1 MKKLV
6 RPPMQLSPVQ
16 SRFRAALLEKLATG
30 EYEYERAET
39 CLCGGTASVQLA
51 AHDRF
56 GIPVGTVLCQSCGLC
71 RTDPR
76 LATKDLPSFYN
87 EIYHGLHQ
95 GIANPN
101 PQSVLFR
108 VGQGSAIHSY
118 VRDLLPEGTL
128 RVAEIGCGSGIVL
141 REFQAAAV
149 GREVE
154 VAGCEYAE
162 AFAAAGR
169 EAGTDIRVGGPGALR
184 TGAPYDVVIMSH
196 VAEHFP
202 DPVEALQ
209 EVRDLGHQAT
219 LYYVEVPGVMT
230 IHRKPEYGFRFNRY
244 LTLAHTYHF
253 TLDTLAA
260 SMARAGFEMLRGDE
274 EVRSVFKAG
283 SAAAESDSEIAARIV
298 TYLTWLERSWRM
310 RVIRAW
316 HETKPVIGRTIR
328 KVLGAR
334 LYATIRR
341 RP

>member
-1 MKKLV
+1 MTSPASPSK
-6 RPPMQLSPVQ
+6 RLSPVQ
-16 SRFRAALLEKLATG
+16 DRFRAALLEKIATG

-95 GIANPN
+95 GIADPN
-101 PQSVLFR
+101 PRSVLFR
-108 VGQGSAIHSY
+108 VGQGAAIHSY
-118 VRDLLPEGTL
+118 FLDLLPVGPV
-128 RVAEIGCGSGIVL
+128 RVAEIGCGTGSVL

-149 GREVE
+149 GRDVD

-162 AFAAAGR
+162 AFASAGR
-169 EAGTDIRVGGPGALR
+169 DAGTDVRLGGPEALLS
-184 TGAPYDVVIMSH
+184 GAPYDVVIMSH

-202 DPVEALQ
+202 DPVRGLQ
-209 EVRDLGHQAT
+209 EVRGLGHPAT

-230 IHRKPEYGFRFNRY
+230 IHRKPEYGFRLDRY

-253 TLDTLAA
+253 TLRTLSAT
-260 SMARAGFEMLRGDE
+260 MARAGFELVRGDE

-283 SAAAESDSEIAARIV
+283 GADPEADPETAAKILR
-298 TYLTWLERSWRM
+298 YLGWLERSWQM
-310 RVIRAW
+310 RVARGWQA
-316 HETKPVIGRTIR
+316 TKPVVGRAIR
-328 KVLGAR
+328 TVLGDR
-334 LYATIRR
+334 LYATIRGR
-341 RP
+341 S

>member
-1 MKKLV
+1 MTSPSS
-6 RPPMQLSPVQ
+6 PPTRLSPVQ
-16 SRFRAALLEKLATG
+16 LRFRGVLLEKLATG
-30 EYEYERAET
+30 EYEYERAAA
-39 CLCGGTASVQLA
+39 CLCGSTASVQLA

-95 GIANPN
+95 GIADPK

-108 VGQGSAIHSY
+108 AGQGAAIHSY
-118 VRDLLPEGTL
+118 VSDLLPQGTV
-128 RVAEIGCGSGIVL
+128 RVAEIGCGSGNVL

-149 GREVE
+149 GRAVE

-169 EAGTDIRVGGPGALR
+169 EAGTDIRVGGPEALR
-184 TGAPYDVVIMSH
+184 TGAPYDLVIMSH

-202 DPVEALQ
+202 DPVESLQ
-209 EVRDLGHQAT
+209 EVRGLGHQAT

-230 IHRKPEYGFRFNRY
+230 IHRKPEYGFRLDRY

-253 TLDTLAA
+253 TLDTLTAT
-260 SMARAGFEMLRGDE
+260 MARAGFALVRGDE
-274 EVRSVFKAG
+274 EIHSVFNAG
-283 SAAAESDSEIAARIV
+283 PAAAPVDPATAAAILR
-298 TYLTWLERSWRM
+298 YLRWLERSWRM
-310 RVIRAW
+310 RAVRAW
-316 HETKPVIGRTIR
+316 QVTRPVVGRTIR
-328 KVLGAR
+328 SVLGGR
-334 LYATIRR
+334 LYARIRR
-341 RP
+341 RT